1 MTKHDVK
8 IFECPALSEKYYYYK
23 HPSGL
28 DIYFLPKNM
37 TSSYAFFGT
46 RYGSVD
52 NTFKTSETGDFL
64 TVPDGIAHF
73 LEHKLFANEDGSD
86 SFERFSAYGADAN
99 AYTSFD
105 KTTYYFGCTENFF
118 DSLRELLTFVT
129 HPYFTEESVAKER
142 GIIEQE
148 ISMYDDNPSDR
159 CFYGMLEG
167 LYEKHSIKRNICGSA
182 ESIAKITPELL
193 YDCYRVFYDLSNM
206 VLAVSGEFDL
216 EDILNVADE
225 ILPTENNAR
234 AIIRSNEN
242 LLEKKEAVKGYT
254 EQKMNVAT
262 PIFSIGIKDTDIP
275 ETPNEIVRKD
285 ALMYL
290 INEMLF
296 SASSEFV
303 DGLLDRELIYPPLR
317 YSYTVSEGFA
327 FNAISGKADD
337 PRKVYDE
344 ILSYLEKTKAE
355 GLNREDFT
363 RAKRVI
369 YAEFV
374 KMFDSTENI
383 ANQLFSYGCDRFDML
398 LNYDMINS
406 ITFEEVSALLCKAFK
421 EEYMTLSVVYP
432 LENKN

>member
-1 MTKHDVK
+1 MNN
-8 IFECPALSEKYYYYK
+8 FEAVSFESELLCEKYRKYT
-23 HPSGL
+23 HSCGL
-28 DIYFLPKNM
+28 DIYVFPKKM
-37 TSSYAFFGT
+37 TSAYAFFGT
-46 RYGSVD
+46 RFGSVD
-52 NTFKTSETGDFL
+52 NTFKTSPDKDFI

-86 SFERFSAYGADAN
+86 SFERFSMYGADAN

-118 DSLRELLTFVT
+118 ESLRELLTFVT

-182 ESIAKITPELL
+182 ASIAKITPELL

-206 VLAVSGEFDL
+206 VLAVSGDL
-216 EDILNVADE
+216 DFEEILKLADE
-225 ILPTENNAR
+225 ILPKQSTQRE
-234 AIIRSNEN
+234 IIRSNEN
-242 LLEKKEAVKGYT
+242 LLEKSSAVKGYT

-290 INEMLF
+290 LNELLF
-296 SASSEFV
+296 SASTEFV
-303 DGLLDRELIYPPLR
+303 DGLIDRDIIYPPLR

-327 FNAISGKADD
+327 FNTISGKADD
-337 PRKVYDE
+337 PTRVYKE
-344 ILSYLEKTKAE
+344 ILDYIEKVKTE
-355 GLNREDFT
+355 GLDPEDFT

-374 KMFDSTENI
+374 KLFDSTENI

-406 ITFEEVSALLCKAFK
+406 ITFEEVCELLDKAFK

-432 LENKN
+432 LEHKN

>member
-1 MTKHDVK
+1 
-8 IFECPALSEKYYYYK
+8 
-23 HPSGL
+23 
-28 DIYFLPKNM
+28 M

-52 NTFKTSETGDFL
+52 NTFKTDEKSDFI

-86 SFERFSAYGADAN
+86 SFEHFSMFGADAN

-118 DSLRELLTFVT
+118 ESLRELLTFVT

-182 ESIAKITPELL
+182 ESIAKITPALL
-193 YDCYRVFYDLSNM
+193 YDCYGVFYDLSNM
-206 VLAVSGEFDL
+206 VLAVSGDL
-216 EDILNVADE
+216 DFEEILNLADE
-225 ILPTENNAR
+225 ILPKESSAKK
-234 AIIRSNEN
+234 IIRSNEN
-242 LLEKKEAVKGYT
+242 LLERKEALCGYT

-275 ETPNEIVRKD
+275 DSPNEIVRKD

-290 INEMLF
+290 LNEMLF
-296 SASSEFV
+296 SASTEFV
-303 DGLLDRELIYPPLR
+303 DGLLDRDMIYPPLR
-317 YSYTVSEGFA
+317 YSYNISEGFA
-327 FNAISGKADD
+327 FNSISGKADD
-337 PRKVYDE
+337 PKQVYEE
-344 ILSYLEKTKAE
+344 ILAYLEKVKNE
-355 GLNREDFT
+355 GLCAEDFT

-383 ANQLFSYGCDRFDML
+383 ANQLFSYGCDRFDIL

-406 ITFEEVSALLCKAFK
+406 ITFEEVSALLQEAFK

-432 LENKN
+432 LEYNPQTL

>member
-8 IFECPALSEKYYYYK
+8 MIECPALSEKYYYYK

-52 NTFKTSETGDFL
+52 NTFKTDEKSDFL

-86 SFERFSAYGADAN
+86 SFERFSMYGADAN

-105 KTTYYFGCTENFF
+105 KTTYYFGCTEKFF
-118 DSLRELLTFVT
+118 ESLRELLTFVT

-159 CFYGMLEG
+159 CFYGMLEC

-182 ESIAKITPELL
+182 ESIARITPELL

-206 VLAVSGEFDL
+206 VLAVSGDL
-216 EDILNVADE
+216 DFEDILNLADE
-225 ILPTENNAR
+225 ILPRENNAKE
-234 AIIRSNEN
+234 IIRSNEN
-242 LLEKKEAVKGYT
+242 LLEKKESVRNYT
-254 EQKMNVAT
+254 EQRMNVAT

-275 ETPNEIVRKD
+275 AEPDEIVRKD

-290 INEMLF
+290 LNEMLF
-296 SASSEFV
+296 SASTEFV
-303 DGLLDRELIYPPLR
+303 DGLLDRDIIYPPLR
-317 YSYTVSEGFA
+317 YSYTISQGFA
-327 FNAISGKADD
+327 FNTISGKADD
-337 PRKVYDE
+337 PKRVYGE
-344 ILSYLEKTKAE
+344 ILAYLEKIKRD
-355 GLNREDFT
+355 GLEHEDFT

-374 KMFDSTENI
+374 KLFDSTENI
-383 ANQLFSYGCDRFDML
+383 ANQMFSYGCDRFDIL

-406 ITFEEVSALLCKAFK
+406 ITFEEVSSLLHKTFK
-421 EEYMTLSVVYP
+421 EEYMTLSIIYP
-432 LENKN
+432 LESKN

>member
-8 IFECPALSEKYYYYK
+8 MIECPALSEKYYYHK

-52 NTFKTSETGDFL
+52 NTFKTDEKSDFL

-86 SFERFSAYGADAN
+86 SFERFSMYGADAN

-118 DSLRELLTFVT
+118 ESLRELLTFVT

-182 ESIAKITPELL
+182 ESIARITPELL

-206 VLAVSGEFDL
+206 VLAVSGDL
-216 EDILNVADE
+216 DFEDILNLADE
-225 ILPTENNAR
+225 ILPRENNAKE
-234 AIIRSNEN
+234 IIRSNEN
-242 LLEKKEAVKGYT
+242 LLEKKESVRNYT
-254 EQKMNVAT
+254 EQRMNVAT

-275 ETPNEIVRKD
+275 AEPDEIVRKD

-290 INEMLF
+290 LNEMLF
-296 SASSEFV
+296 SASTDFV
-303 DGLLDRELIYPPLR
+303 EGLLDRDIIYPPLR
-317 YSYTVSEGFA
+317 YSYTISQGFA
-327 FNAISGKADD
+327 FNTISGKADD
-337 PRKVYDE
+337 PKRVYGE
-344 ILSYLEKTKAE
+344 ILAYLEKIKTD
-355 GLNREDFT
+355 GLEHEDFT

-383 ANQLFSYGCDRFDML
+383 ANQLFSYGCDRFDIL

-406 ITFEEVSALLCKAFK
+406 ITFEEASSLLHKTFK
-421 EEYMTLSVVYP
+421 EEYMTLSIIYP
-432 LENKN
+432 LESKN

>member
-1 MTKHDVK
+1 MTKHNVK
-8 IFECPALSEKYYYYK
+8 MIECPALSEKYYYHK

-52 NTFKTSETGDFL
+52 NTFKTDEKSDFL

-86 SFERFSAYGADAN
+86 SFERFSMYGADAN

-118 DSLRELLTFVT
+118 ESLRELLTFVT

-182 ESIAKITPELL
+182 ESIARITPELL

-206 VLAVSGEFDL
+206 VLAVSGDL
-216 EDILNVADE
+216 DFEDILNLADE
-225 ILPTENNAR
+225 ILPRENNAKE
-234 AIIRSNEN
+234 IIRSNEN
-242 LLEKKEAVKGYT
+242 LLEKKESVRNYT
-254 EQKMNVAT
+254 EQRMNVAT

-275 ETPNEIVRKD
+275 STPNEIVRKD

-290 INEMLF
+290 LNEMLF
-296 SASSEFV
+296 SASTEFV
-303 DGLLDRELIYPPLR
+303 DGLLDRDIIYPPLR
-317 YSYTVSEGFA
+317 YSYTISQGFA
-327 FNAISGKADD
+327 FNTISGKADD
-337 PRKVYDE
+337 PKRVYGE
-344 ILSYLEKTKAE
+344 ILAYLEKIKRD
-355 GLNREDFT
+355 GLEHEDFT

-374 KMFDSTENI
+374 KLFDSTENI
-383 ANQLFSYGCDRFDML
+383 ANQLFSYGCDRFDIL

-406 ITFEEVSALLCKAFK
+406 ITFEEVSSLLHKTFK
-421 EEYMTLSVVYP
+421 EEYMTLSIIYP
-432 LENKN
+432 LESKN